1 MSEWIWTKVKTGGFF
16 SGVKV
21 GIEIKFVRPMTNGEA
36 QSMTMFRDDDGKTV
50 GKLEYE
56 ISGADSKITV
66 FSIQDWSSPR
76 FAEKLTKE
84 FLGLLKKKKVKV
96 IKIEIYD
103 TDNKT
108 HDKLTLFRSLGFS
121 IESGGNVT
129 GYTQYHLIKQ
139 L

>member
-21 GIEIKFVRPMTNGEA
+21 GIEMKFVRPITNGEA
-36 QSMTMFRDDDGKTV
+36 QSMTMFRDDDGKVV

-56 ISGADSKITV
+56 ISGVDSRITV
-66 FSIQDWSSPR
+66 FSIQDWSSSR
-76 FAEKLTKE
+76 FAEKLVKE
-84 FLGLLKKKKVKV
+84 FLDIVKKKKVKV
-96 IKIEIYD
+96 VKIELYD

-108 HDKLTLFRSLGFS
+108 HDKLTLFRTLGFA

-139 L
+139 F